1 MHGEKYY
8 LGIIA
13 APLEFLR
20 DLDILLIPGVR
31 LHSSLPVIYSRPI
44 LRHRRNM
51 KKKRVPAPGSTED
64 LVSQLG
70 VAENDPQAMRI
81 AKISEMKR
89 LGTASAEEKKEWGK
103 LLGEL
108 IIEAHAR
115 ATNK

>member
-1 MHGEKYY
+1 
-8 LGIIA
+8 
-13 APLEFLR
+13 
-20 DLDILLIPGVR
+20 
-31 LHSSLPVIYSRPI
+31 
-44 LRHRRNM
+44 M
-51 KKKRVPAPGSTED
+51 KKKKPVPALGFAED

-70 VAENDPQAMRI
+70 VAEDDPRAMRI

-89 LGTASAEEKKEWGK
+89 LGTASKEEKEEWGK

>member
-1 MHGEKYY
+1 M
-8 LGIIA
+8 
-13 APLEFLR
+13 
-20 DLDILLIPGVR
+20 
-31 LHSSLPVIYSRPI
+31 
-44 LRHRRNM
+44 
-51 KKKRVPAPGSTED
+51 KKRVPAPGSAED

-70 VAENDPQAMRI
+70 VAENEPRAMRI

-108 IIEAHAR
+108 IIEAHTR